1 MDQALLLSV
10 LIKKDLGD
18 TVKAQIK
25 ETIIKNIVDKED
37 DNSV

>member
-1 MDQALLLSV
+1 MDRALLLSV

-18 TVKAQIK
+18 TVKVQIK
-25 ETIIKNIVDKED
+25 EMIIKNIVDKED

>member
-1 MDQALLLSV
+1 MDQVLLLSV

-18 TVKAQIK
+18 TVKVQIK
-25 ETIIKNIVDKED
+25 EMIIKNIVDKED